1 MRVCYIQMLLRKS
14 TPHMSF
20 FRRVSV
26 KSCLLRLI
34 TRMGNGAL
42 RNVMLSPEVFS
53 SERPSRLTRKC
64 LFLPS
69 ATSLISASS
78 PITSGRT
85 LRLCGATGVI
95 MKLDALGATMGP
107 PTLRN
112 ILSIRWEWLPVI
124 HRLGMCSGMYC
135 RDKRVW

>member
-1 MRVCYIQMLLRKS
+1 
-14 TPHMSF
+14 MSF

-107 PTLRN
+107 PTLREYPVDPVGVATSN
-112 ILSIRWEWLPVI
+112 PSAWYVFRNVLSR
-124 HRLGMCSGMYC
+124 
-135 RDKRVW
+135 